1 VKKYLYQGLLSLTG
15 ALLLTVTGATPV
27 DYKAHDEQE
36 WNFKV
41 YLDDNEIGYHNFS
54 LVEDDD
60 RQRLVTEADFRVRF
74 LFLTAYRYEHTNQE
88 IWNGNCLQEISSKT
102 DANGTKFSVRGYQ
115 AGDGFSVESGEGLT
129 EVGDCVKTFAY
140 WNPDILDE
148 PRLLNSQTGEL
159 LSVEIEAV
167 AEETLN
173 VRGID
178 VAAQRYHLVAKN
190 MQLDIWYSKDKRW
203 LALESTVKGNRK
215 LRYELI

>member
-1 VKKYLYQGLLSLTG
+1 MKKFLYQSLLSLTG

-27 DYKAHDEQE
+27 DHKSRDAQE
-36 WNFKV
+36 WNFRV
-41 YLDDNEIGYHNFS
+41 YLDDKEIGYHNFS
-54 LVEDDD
+54 LVEDND

-88 IWNGNCLQEISSKT
+88 IWNGSCLQEISSKT
-102 DANGTKFSVRGYQ
+102 DANGKKFSVRGYQ
-115 AGDGFSVESGEGLT
+115 AGGGFSVESAEGLN

-140 WNPDILDE
+140 WNPDILNE

-159 LSVEIEAV
+159 LTVEIEAV
-167 AEETLN
+167 AEEQLN
-173 VRGID
+173 VRGTE
-178 VAAQRYHLVAKN
+178 VTAQRYHLVAKN
-190 MQLDIWYSKDKRW
+190 MQLDIWYSKDNRW